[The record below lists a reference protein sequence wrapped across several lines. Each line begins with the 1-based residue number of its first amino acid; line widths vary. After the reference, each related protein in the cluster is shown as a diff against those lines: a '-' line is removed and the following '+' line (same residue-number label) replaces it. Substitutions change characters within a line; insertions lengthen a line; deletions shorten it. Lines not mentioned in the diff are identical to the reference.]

1 MHLNLNFNES
11 LYQKPLLYLPAN
23 TFESHEIRN
32 YTCSLYVNTEAPRAT
47 PSQLDK
53 TSPPTLQSHF
63 CDTLMTVLDLPLQE
77 GTFEF
82 GPTQS
87 MTQNK
92 FKAK

>member
-1 MHLNLNFNES
+1 MSPFTKSPCFIS
-11 LYQKPLLYLPAN
+11 LQILSKVMKL
-23 TFESHEIRN
+23 EI
-32 YTCSLYVNTEAPRAT
+32 APRAT
-47 PSQLDK
+47 PSQLNK